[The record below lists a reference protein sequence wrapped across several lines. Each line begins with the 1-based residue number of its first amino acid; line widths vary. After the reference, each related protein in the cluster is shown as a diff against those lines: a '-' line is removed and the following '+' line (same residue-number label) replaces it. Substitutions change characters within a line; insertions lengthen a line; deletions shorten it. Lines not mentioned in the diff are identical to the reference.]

1 MRGGTSRAPV
11 FHRRDLPQ
19 SRIDWDP
26 IFLAAIGSPD
36 PNGRQLDGLGGGI
49 SSLSK
54 IVVVG
59 PPSRADAD
67 VDYTFGQVLVGEPVV
82 DYSGNCGNMSSAV
95 GPFAVDEGLVAS
107 SGDRATVR
115 IHNTNTSKLIVAE
128 FPLRD
133 GRAAVEGDYELQG
146 VAGRGARIRL
156 EFLEPGG
163 AVTGRLLPTGLARQA
178 LPVAGFGSIEVSLVD
193 ATNPCVFLAAAA
205 LGLAGTELP
214 EAIERDRA
222 LLNRIEAIRA
232 TAAVAMGIAKT
243 PAAASRQSQANPK
256 VVLVAPPA
264 DATTLSGARVSA
276 DAMDLTVRMLS
287 MGRPHRA
294 VALTA
299 AMCTAVAA
307 RLDGTIVQA
316 AARPP
321 RASDADV
328 RLGHPSGTIDLAA
341 RVRGGT
347 DPTAQSVVVY
357 RTARRLMEGAVL
369 IPASRVR
376 HV

>member
-19 SRIDWDP
+19 SRADWDS

-95 GPFAVDEGLVAS
+95 GPFAVDEGLVAP

-115 IHNTNTSKLIVAE
+115 IHNTNTSKMIVAE
-128 FPLRD
+128 FPLRG
-133 GRAAVEGDYELQG
+133 GRADVEGDYELLG

-163 AVTGRLLPTGLARQA
+163 AVTGRLLPTGRARQA
-178 LPVAGFGSIEVSLVD
+178 LSVAGLGSIEVSLVD

-214 EAIERDRA
+214 EAIERDRV
-222 LLNRIEAIRA
+222 LLNKVEAIRA

-243 PAAASRQSQANPK
+243 PEAASRSLQANPK
-256 VVLVAPPA
+256 IVLVAPPA
-264 DATTLSGARVSA
+264 DATTLSGALVGAGS
-276 DAMDLTVRMLS
+276 MDLTVRMLS

-307 RLDGTIVQA
+307 RVDGTIVHGV
-316 AARPP
+316 ARPS
-321 RASDADV
+321 ASGADV

-341 RVRGGT
+341 RVQGGA
-347 DPTAQSVVVY
+347 DPTAESVIVY
-357 RTARRLMEGAVL
+357 RTARRLMEGSIL
-369 IPASRVR
+369 IPGSRLR
-376 HV
+376 NA

>member
-11 FHRRDLPQ
+11 FHRRDLPL
-19 SRIDWDP
+19 SRADWDP

-95 GPFAVDEGLVAS
+95 GPFAVDEGLVAP
-107 SGDRATVR
+107 SGSRATVR
-115 IHNTNTSKLIVAE
+115 IHNTNTNKMIVAE
-128 FPLRD
+128 FPLRA
-133 GRAAVEGDYELQG
+133 GRADVEGDYELLG

-178 LPVAGFGSIEVSLVD
+178 LPVAGLGSIEVSLVD

-222 LLNRIEAIRA
+222 LLNKIEAIRA
-232 TAAVAMGIAKT
+232 AAAVAMGIAKT
-243 PAAASRQSQANPK
+243 PEAASRSSQANPK
-256 VVLVAPPA
+256 IVLVAPPA
-264 DATTLSGARVSA
+264 DATTLSGTFVSA
-276 DAMDLTVRMLS
+276 GAMDLTVRMLS

-307 RLDGTIVQA
+307 RVEGTVVHGV
-316 AARPP
+316 ARPP
-321 RASDADV
+321 SASGADV

-341 RVRGGT
+341 RVQGGA
-347 DPTAQSVVVY
+347 DPIAESVVVY
-357 RTARRLMEGAVL
+357 RTARRLMEGSIL
-369 IPASRVR
+369 IPGSRVR
-376 HV
+376 NA